1 MFDDDT
7 IKVVEKI
14 IHILPLLSFLFA
26 LLSFAVGIVLGH
38 YQAIRRDKRKE
49 FNEIAEP
56 LLEYYDELYIELTEL
71 GYVSTTKFPINSLG
85 KIARRLPPRNEKKLM
100 TLVKEI
106 LAGLEAGSDRD
117 QDELIKKVTKARK
130 ILRLK

>member
-56 LLEYYDELYIELTEL
+56 LLEYYDELYIELTEP

-85 KIARRLPPRNEKKLM
+85 KIARRLSPRNEKKLM
-100 TLVKEI
+100 PLVKGI
-106 LAGLEAGSDRD
+106 LANLESGSHRNK
-117 QDELIKKVTKARK
+117 DELIKKVTKARK
-130 ILRLK
+130 ILRLR

>member
-1 MFDDDT
+1 MLDNDT

-26 LLSFAVGIVLGH
+26 LLSFSIGIVVGH

-56 LLEYYDELYIELTEL
+56 LLEFYEELLIQLQHE
-71 GYVSTTKFPINSLG
+71 GYFSNTKFPIELLG
-85 KIARRLPPRNEKKLM
+85 KIERRLPTRNQSEFNY
-100 TLVKEI
+100 LVKDI
-106 LAGLEAGSDRD
+106 IAMQHPKTDNDRAV
-117 QDELIKKVTKARK
+117 LIKKIKRMCK
-130 ILRLK
+130 IIHLR

>member
-1 MFDDDT
+1 MIDNDT

-26 LLSFAVGIVLGH
+26 LLSFSIGIVVGH

-56 LLEYYDELYIELTEL
+56 LLEYYEELLIQLQHE
-71 GYVSTTKFPINSLG
+71 GYFSTTKFPIEILG
-85 KIARRLPPRNEKKLM
+85 KVERRLKTRKQPEFNQLM
-100 TLVKEI
+100 KYIVAMQHPKTDDDKAV
-106 LAGLEAGSDRD
+106 
-117 QDELIKKVTKARK
+117 LIKKIKRICK
-130 ILRLK
+130 IIHLR

>member
-1 MFDDDT
+1 MFDNDT

-26 LLSFAVGIVLGH
+26 LLSFSIGIVVGH

-56 LLEYYDELYIELTEL
+56 LLEYYEELLIQLQHE
-71 GYVSTTKFPINSLG
+71 GYFSTTKFPIEVLG
-85 KIARRLPPRNEKKLM
+85 KVERRLKTRNQSEFNQLM
-100 TLVKEI
+100 KYIIAMQHPENDDDKAV
-106 LAGLEAGSDRD
+106 
-117 QDELIKKVTKARK
+117 LIKKIKRMCK
-130 ILRLK
+130 IIHLR